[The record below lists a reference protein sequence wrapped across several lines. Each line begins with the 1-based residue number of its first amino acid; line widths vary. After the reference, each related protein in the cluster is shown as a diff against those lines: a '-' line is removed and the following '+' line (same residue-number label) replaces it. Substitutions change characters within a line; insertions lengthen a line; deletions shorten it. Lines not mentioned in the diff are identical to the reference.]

1 MSYTSSKPQQAIDVL
16 NKANNLFLNANI
28 FTETE
33 QAQKAIE
40 FINQRLKIVEERLNL
55 DKNNLTQFRSR
66 NNTLNVEKEISSIIE
81 TIESLEVSIY
91 DLNVEITEAKKTF
104 TASNPILENLIE
116 RKALLES
123 RKNEIELQIKDLPLE
138 QQEYIDLFRKLETTS
153 NIVKELEEKKLEY
166 SIKEASTLGNI
177 RIVDEGYIVGIV
189 SPKYSSV
196 LYTTALG
203 FIFILVFALL
213 RGMFF
218 IPIFN
223 PAEVKEN
230 LPDSNLVGVLPYETD
245 GDTESGKAAAEGLLV
260 NVDFLLE
267 QKIIISN

>member
-33 QAQKAIE
+33 QAQKAIQ
-40 FINQRLKIVEERLNL
+40 FINERLNIVEERLNL

-91 DLNVEITEAKKTF
+91 DLNVEITEARKTF

-123 RKNEIELQIKDLPLE
+123 RKMRLS
-138 QQEYIDLFRKLETTS
+138 FKLKTC
-153 NIVKELEEKKLEY
+153 L
-166 SIKEASTLGNI
+166 
-177 RIVDEGYIVGIV
+177 
-189 SPKYSSV
+189 
-196 LYTTALG
+196 
-203 FIFILVFALL
+203 
-213 RGMFF
+213 
-218 IPIFN
+218 
-223 PAEVKEN
+223 
-230 LPDSNLVGVLPYETD
+230 
-245 GDTESGKAAAEGLLV
+245 
-260 NVDFLLE
+260 
-267 QKIIISN
+267 